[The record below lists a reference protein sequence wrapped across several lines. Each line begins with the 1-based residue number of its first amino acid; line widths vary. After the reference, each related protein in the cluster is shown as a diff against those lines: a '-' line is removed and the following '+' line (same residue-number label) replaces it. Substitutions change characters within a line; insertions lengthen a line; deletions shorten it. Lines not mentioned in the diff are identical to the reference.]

1 MNENLK
7 LDDAGYALIKKWEGV
22 KTRAYLDSAGIPTI
36 GIGFIC
42 YTLGAKAGQKVR
54 MGDTLTEAE
63 IKAEFLNQVKTYED
77 GVRQAVRTELTQ
89 SQFNACVSLCYNIGV
104 KAFTGSSVVRELNQ
118 RKYQAAFKSFAL
130 WNTAGGRV
138 VQGLANRRADEQ
150 KEFFRNG

>member
-22 KTRAYLDSAGIPTI
+22 KTRAYSDSVGIP
-36 GIGFIC
+36 IGFIR

-104 KAFTGSSVVRELNQ
+104 EAFDKSSVARLLNE
-118 RKYQAAFKSFAL
+118 RRYQAACNAFAL
-130 WNTAGGRV
+130 WNKAGGRV